1 MSGQCKSFS
10 RCHSSM
16 HCWPCVP
23 LENCEILLHW
33 FSVSGRQMMK
43 CPYFSST
50 ICRAL
55 IVMATLGKFT
65 AFRGY
70 CHTGWERLSFL
81 FPLLCLLTGNCFSF
95 REVYGLY
102 SSGVYDVTCLPHPV
116 NAWQVFG
123 DAVQAVNDWTS
134 PVRNY
139 LHEKRC
145 DIAFRSCKSVI
156 WKDFTHFSWGLGRR
170 HLKQLLTI

>member
-33 FSVSGRQMMK
+33 FSVSSRQMMK
-43 CPYFSST
+43 RPHFSST
-50 ICRAL
+50 ICRAI

-70 CHTGWERLSFL
+70 CHTGGERLSLYFL
-81 FPLLCLLTGNCFSF
+81 FCVCWQGIASHSERFMVFALQECTMSPVCLILWTPGRCLEMQFKQWMTGLHQRGITCTK
-95 REVYGLY
+95 R
-102 SSGVYDVTCLPHPV
+102 DVT
-116 NAWQVFG
+116 
-123 DAVQAVNDWTS
+123 
-134 PVRNY
+134 
-139 LHEKRC
+139 
-145 DIAFRSCKSVI
+145 
-156 WKDFTHFSWGLGRR
+156 
-170 HLKQLLTI
+170 LLLEVARV